1 MAFNPSRSP
10 ISASEVERIRAL
22 HHQGGAHEYF
32 HRGTAG
38 SYIGDAVFGAN
49 DGIITTFAVV
59 AGVAGAQLAPAVVLI
74 LGAANLLGDGFSM
87 AAGNYLA
94 RKSEVDWR
102 ATERAKELWEVEHM
116 PNEERQEV
124 RQIYSAKGFQGAE
137 LDRVTEV
144 LTSNK
149 EVWVNEM
156 MVGEHGIT
164 AGSEAGHPLK
174 NASVTFISFVVAG
187 ALPLLPYVVGLAGSR
202 AFAWATVAAAVT
214 LFIVGSLRTRITQ
227 RPWLL
232 AGLEMLLVGGV
243 AAVVAYAVG
252 RGLRGLVG

>member
-1 MAFNPSRSP
+1 MALNPTRSP
-10 ISASEVERIRAL
+10 IPASEVEHIRVL

-32 HRGTAG
+32 HRSTAG
-38 SYIGDAVFGAN
+38 AYIGDAVFGAN

-94 RKSEVDWR
+94 RKSEAEWR
-102 ATERAKELWEVEHM
+102 TTERTKELWEVEHM

-124 RQIYSAKGFQGAE
+124 RQMYAAKGFQGVE
-137 LDRVTEV
+137 LERVTQV

-164 AGSEAGHPLK
+164 ASSGNSHPAK
-174 NASVTFISFVVAG
+174 NASVTFVSFLVAG
-187 ALPLLPYVVGLAGSR
+187 ALPLLPYVMGLAGPR
-202 AFAWATVAAAVT
+202 AFTWSTVAAAVT
-214 LFIVGSLRTRITQ
+214 LFIVGSLRTRVTQ
-227 RPWLL
+227 RRWLL

-243 AAVVAYAVG
+243 AAVVAYVVG
-252 RGLRGLVG
+252 WGLRGLVG